1 MFIPDSRRL
10 PCLTVALLLVFALV
24 PLASSTGFAEPISD
38 LAQIRD
44 IDFSGL
50 SDAQKK
56 IALKIMNTHDC
67 NCGCNMTIAVCRV
80 QDFTCRRSLIFGR
93 TIVDA
98 LREGRSEAEV
108 VRILK
113 DKADTFVEAKLPD
126 DTGVVYDIDITSNPM
141 RGPKNAPVTIIEFS
155 DFQCPYCAG
164 VQETLAQVLK
174 AFPKEVR
181 LVYKQ
186 YPLNIHQYARRAA
199 LASLAAHEQGKF
211 WQLHDKLFENIGAIN
226 EENIRKWAGEVGLD
240 LAGYDKAMQAGK
252 FETMIQKD
260 MADGAAAKVLG
271 TPSLFVNGKRIHDR
285 SFEGFKK
292 AIQEELAAQQGS
304 KPAASR

>member
-1 MFIPDSRRL
+1 MPIPDSRRF
-10 PCLTVALLLVFALV
+10 PCLAVALLVAFALA
-24 PLASSTGFAEPISD
+24 PLTSSVGFAETYNDP
-38 LAQIRD
+38 AKIRD

-50 SDAQKK
+50 SEAQKK
-56 IALKIMNTHDC
+56 IALKIMNQHDC
-67 NCGCNMTIAVCRV
+67 NCGCNMTIATCRV

-98 LREGRSEAEV
+98 LREGRPEAEV
-108 VRILK
+108 VSILK
-113 DKADTFVEAKLPD
+113 AKADTFVEAKLPD
-126 DTGVVYDIDITSNPM
+126 DSNVVYDIDATGNPA

-164 VQETLAQVLK
+164 VQETLGQVLK

-181 LVYKQ
+181 LVFKQ

-199 LASLAAHEQGKF
+199 VASLAAHEQGKF
-211 WQLHDKLFENIGAIN
+211 WQLHDKMFENFGAIN
-226 EENIRKWAGEVGLD
+226 EENIRKWVGEVGLD

-252 FETMIQKD
+252 FETMVQKD
-260 MADGAAAKVLG
+260 MADGATAKVLG

-304 KPAASR
+304 KPAANR